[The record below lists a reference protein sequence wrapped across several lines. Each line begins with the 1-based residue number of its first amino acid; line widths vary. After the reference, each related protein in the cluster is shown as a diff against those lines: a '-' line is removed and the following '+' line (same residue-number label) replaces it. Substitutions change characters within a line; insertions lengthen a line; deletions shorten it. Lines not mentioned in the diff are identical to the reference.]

1 MKLFPAIDI
10 LEGRAV
16 RLLYGKRERVTDYG
30 DPLDRAKAFLDSG
43 AQALHVV
50 DLSGAFGETSRFN
63 ALLEK
68 IAALGAVV
76 QSGGG
81 LRSYAAM
88 RERLEAGASRIVLGT
103 VCVQDPALFERAVHD
118 FGAKIVAGI
127 DAKDGFLAV
136 QGWTQVTDTD
146 AVSFG
151 KRAYESGVRETVFTD
166 VGRDGALAGVNVEAS
181 AAMQRQTKLNVIAS
195 GGVRDIEDL
204 YRLNENGVYGA
215 ILGRAV
221 YTGALDLKRACEEL
235 Q

>member
-16 RLLYGKRERVTDYG
+16 RLLYGKRDRVTDYG
-30 DPLDRAKAFLDSG
+30 DPLDRAKAFLDCG

-50 DLSGAFGETSRFN
+50 DLSGAFGEQSRFH
-63 ALLEK
+63 AVLEK
-68 IAALGAVV
+68 IAALGVNV

-88 RERLEAGASRIVLGT
+88 RERLDAGASRIVLGT
-103 VCVQDPALFERAVHD
+103 VCTEDPALFERAVCD
-118 FGAKIVAGI
+118 FGAQVVAGI
-127 DAKDGFLAV
+127 DAKDGYLAV
-136 QGWTQVTDTD
+136 KGWTQVTNTD

-151 KRAYESGVRETVFTD
+151 KRAYALGVRDTVFTD
-166 VGRDGALAGVNVEAS
+166 VGRDGALTGVNVQAS
-181 AAMQRQTKLNVIAS
+181 AALQQDTKLNVIAS
-195 GGVRDIEDL
+195 GGVRDLEDL
-204 YRLNENGVYGA
+204 YQLNEKGVYGA

-221 YTGALDLKRACEEL
+221 YTGALDLRRACEEL

>member
-1 MKLFPAIDI
+1 M
-10 LEGRAV
+10 
-16 RLLYGKRERVTDYG
+16 
-30 DPLDRAKAFLDSG
+30 
-43 AQALHVV
+43 
-50 DLSGAFGETSRFN
+50 
-63 ALLEK
+63 LEK

-88 RERLEAGASRIVLGT
+88 RERLEAGVSRIVLGT
-103 VCVQDPALFERAVHD
+103 VCVQVPALFERAVHD